1 MNKQLADNLETK
13 LGISQEQIV
22 REEYELIILKSLFES
37 KWGGAFVFKGGTALR
52 LAYDSARFSED
63 LDFSVIKKFNK
74 SELKEIL
81 KSIANQNQALELKE
95 SLQKRYT
102 YFALFKVKEAFMS
115 QSFSIKFEAS
125 TRPVRWQKNKQYTLQ
140 VLKSNVTPLG
150 VLAQVSSLE
159 QIKKEKMNIKPLRV
173 KDVYDLWFIDQKLG
187 TQNKLNFGKWKA
199 KVVRQEL
206 HKFLPLGNRRLLK
219 TWLNE

>member
-159 QIKKEKMNIKPLRV
+159 QIKKVKNPGRTPNSSCRLIKKYLSP
-173 KDVYDLWFIDQKLG
+173 
-187 TQNKLNFGKWKA
+187 
-199 KVVRQEL
+199 
-206 HKFLPLGNRRLLK
+206 NRS
-219 TWLNE
+219 